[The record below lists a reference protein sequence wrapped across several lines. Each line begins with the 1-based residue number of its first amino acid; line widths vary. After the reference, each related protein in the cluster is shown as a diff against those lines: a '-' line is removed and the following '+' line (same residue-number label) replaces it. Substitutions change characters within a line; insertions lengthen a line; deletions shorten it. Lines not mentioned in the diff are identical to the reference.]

1 MREAPYFS
9 CQTIKDDESDQT
21 RINTTA
27 RTVSATNEDIA
38 LSCTFD
44 VARRLSLGLVFGCTD
59 SQRRQLIKRLRRVRP
74 EIDAHPTLVPGIFF
88 ELERARLEEC
98 VDELVD
104 DFALKPSEDRALDL
118 DMGKLEMVDYLK
130 SCYGSREL
138 GSQIGSLKRQL
149 EKVADETTNIERMLS
164 RNKKKKKKQRSN
176 VSSMPDHSDQL
187 IGAGQRIKTRLE
199 EMCDTL
205 DIKINDCNIM
215 IETMSLTMQTLWNH
229 LAREDNRLNI
239 HFSRV
244 NTDLANTNK
253 EVAQTMQNDS
263 SQMKYI
269 ALLTM
274 VFLPISTM
282 ASIFSTTLFSW
293 DAGPGEPVVSRY
305 FWVFVVISLGLTT
318 LVVGAWGVA
327 TRYAKRK
334 LASGKAADIEME
346 DKRSPPLRGDW
357 DPFGPGMGRDRH

>member
-1 MREAPYFS
+1 MKEAPYFS
-9 CQTIKDDESDQT
+9 SQTIKDGESNQT

-27 RTVSATNEDIA
+27 RTVSTTNEDIA
-38 LSCTFD
+38 LSCIFD
-44 VARRLSLGLVFGCTD
+44 VPKRISLGLVFGCTD
-59 SQRRQLIKRLRRVRP
+59 DQRQQLIKRLRRVRP
-74 EIDAHPTLVPGIFF
+74 ESDAHPTLVPGIFF

-98 VDELVD
+98 VDELLD
-104 DFALKPSEDRALDL
+104 NFALKPSEDRALDL

-130 SCYGSREL
+130 SCYRSREQ
-138 GSQIGSLKRQL
+138 GSQIRSLKRQL
-149 EKVADETTNIERMLS
+149 RKVAREITSIEEMLLKK
-164 RNKKKKKKQRSN
+164 NKKKQKQKTE
-176 VSSMPDHSDQL
+176 VSSTPGHSDQL
-187 IGAGQRIKTRLE
+187 IRAGRRIKARLW

-205 DIKINDCNIM
+205 DNKTDNCNIM

-244 NTDLANTNK
+244 NTDLASTNEK
-253 EVAQTMQNDS
+253 VSQTMQNDS

-334 LASGKAADIEME
+334 LASGKAGDIEME

-357 DPFGPGMGRDRH
+357 DPFGSRDGS